1 MPVDGSPLRD
11 PSQNSGQNSGRRPG
25 RVTLSGR
32 RLIRTRAGE
41 RQESELGSD
50 GEVLAAYRD
59 LFGIRLDRV
68 PQLAGEPSTVPT
80 GDRELQP
87 TAASTKPNR
96 QAK

>member
-1 MPVDGSPLRD
+1 MPVDGNP
-11 PSQNSGQNSGRRPG
+11 GRNPGRSLG

-32 RLIRTRAGE
+32 RLIRTLAGE

-50 GEVLAAYRD
+50 DEVLAAYRD

-80 GDRELQP
+80 GDRKPQP